1 LASWICLLELCL
13 YHLEDITVS
22 SSSDKD
28 SYTIFIS
35 NINVKNLR
43 RRLVS
48 NTSLKCAFDKK
59 HEIIT
64 TNSNFGNYYCSKLA
78 RKLGTL
84 FPLENQL
91 FTSNKLDC
99 IIAYE
104 HSYFLFMFTPIYEI
118 IFKFINGKN
127 CLNSKKSI
135 YTPPPL
141 FMCPWVKLRT
151 LCSGWWNGQGVLEY
165 IVGGS
170 GCTLLSVLCQYS
182 VLICAEQDQCSA
194 RGYVYV
200 IVIVCIVLVV
210 VGHSIV
216 NCYYSAPSD
225 DNVLCFV
232 RYIAL
237 TDALKYWRK
246 ILNCNQLTYS
256 SALVFLYLALFL
268 FIFVLVVVWHCLV
281 NCYYSAPSDDNVICF
296 VRYIALTDE
305 LKYWRK
311 ILNCNQLTYSSAL
324 VFLYLAL
331 FLFIRTLSKTLTG
344 SLNFH
349 TEQGEMMIMMMLG
362 YVDCSC
368 CTYIILSFTL
378 LKSVALIISEPSP
391 LTVAVLGTPLLF
403 TSLWWDLCLLGQ
415 PPVVSSLAR
424 SLSTKWQVLI

>member
-1 LASWICLLELCL
+1 LSLRPLSHEAPLASWICLLELCL

-35 NINVKNLR
+35 NIKVKNFR

-104 HSYFLFMFTPIYEI
+104 HSYFLFMFIPIYEI

-210 VGHSIV
+210 VWHSLV

-237 TDALKYWRK
+237 TDA
-246 ILNCNQLTYS
+246 
-256 SALVFLYLALFL
+256 
-268 FIFVLVVVWHCLV
+268 
-281 NCYYSAPSDDNVICF
+281 
-296 VRYIALTDE
+296 